1 MPERLIENV
10 EMAQPR
16 SVCHLLRLCS
26 DREHVGRR
34 AASARSR
41 VGFDNTI
48 SQRFMGA
55 LMTTFSTYKVGTDR
69 HPGALGRQSSNSH
82 ATRADRGLDHDQA
95 FGFET
100 KRSSPRRCERNFATS
115 CPLTLLPALSRGGA
129 KVPSPPFPGETVTM
143 PPPIPLLP
151 GRPMS

>member
-1 MPERLIENV
+1 MPERLIEIV

-55 LMTTFSTYKVGTDR
+55 LMSTFWTHKVGTDR
-69 HPGALGRQSSNSH
+69 HPGALGRQ
-82 ATRADRGLDHDQA
+82 TRTHMLLEQTAASTMIRRSVLRRTGPAPNVARGIL
-95 FGFET
+95 
-100 KRSSPRRCERNFATS
+100 R
-115 CPLTLLPALSRGGA
+115 PAG
-129 KVPSPPFPGETVTM
+129 P
-143 PPPIPLLP
+143 
-151 GRPMS
+151 